1 MDANRGDWKEELPR
15 SLANYWKFVH
25 GLRHVGS
32 SLNRFGR
39 CHTLQLFGVIRAVII
54 GANSGTAGFQATVG
68 VVTHFRHKP
77 GWWKAAGAGQEYI
90 VQLWRVYSLV

>member
-1 MDANRGDWKEELPR
+1 MDANKGDWREELPR
-15 SLANYWKFVH
+15 SLANYGKFVH

-32 SLNRFGR
+32 SLNRFGW

-68 VVTHFRHKP
+68 VVTRFDKCRDD
-77 GWWKAAGAGQEYI
+77 GRQ
-90 VQLWRVYSLV
+90 